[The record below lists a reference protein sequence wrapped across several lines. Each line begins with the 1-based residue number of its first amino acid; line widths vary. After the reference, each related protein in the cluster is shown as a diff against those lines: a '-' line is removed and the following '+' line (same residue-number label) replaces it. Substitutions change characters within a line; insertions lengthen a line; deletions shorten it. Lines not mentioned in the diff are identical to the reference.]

1 MANATQNLAQFR
13 IVAGKDGQSA
23 QLHIEDDSGATLEL
37 NATRE
42 QLDLI
47 ADELDKMLDS
57 TENAD
62 EV

>member
-23 QLHIEDDSGATLEL
+23 RLHIEDDSGATLEL

-57 TENAD
+57 TEDAD